1 MTELGNLYHQAL
13 RRKHYKAAVLKE
25 VTVPDEEA
33 AHIYHTLTAQ
43 KSPYMR
49 KHYVEKGIK
58 HDAELPDD
66 HTFTTE
72 NLTLVRRI
80 DFLIFEGETIIA
92 VEMKISK
99 ADFRRDTEEK
109 RRAWKKVTNRFVYLT
124 PAGLLTPADIPE
136 GCGLWEYQTDG
147 SIVVTKRA
155 KTNNT
160 PAPFPP
166 SMIKYFAWRAY
177 NAERAT
183 LPAAPRRPARR
194 ARRPRRR
201 RY

>member
-25 VTVPDEEA
+25 VTIPDQEA
-33 AHIYHTLTAQ
+33 VDIYHTVTAQ
-43 KSPYMR
+43 HSPHMR
-49 KHYVEKGIK
+49 KHYEEKGIK
-58 HDAELPDD
+58 HDAELPDG
-66 HTFTTE
+66 FM
-72 NLTLVRRI
+72 LTKKDLILVRRI
-80 DFLIFEGETIIA
+80 DFLIFEGETITA

-124 PAGLLTPADIPE
+124 PVGLLTPADIPE
-136 GCGLWEYQTDG
+136 GCGLWEYQEDG

-177 NAERAT
+177 NAERNT
-183 LPAAPRRPARR
+183 LPAAPRRPAKR